1 MSQEQPSQDVTVRA
15 LDEHEFRA
23 VMGGDLATLR
33 DLWADDFVVT
43 PPDNVPKDKA
53 TVLGLIESG
62 RIAYSETERV
72 VEQVIVRDGVVVT
85 VGREVVVPSGD
96 RPDAGQRLVR
106 RYTHVWVRADSV
118 WRLVARHANVVG
130 PSGSNA

>member
-1 MSQEQPSQDVTVRA
+1 MSQEQPDHDATVRA

-23 VMGGDLATLR
+23 VTAGDLAILR
-33 DLWADDFVVT
+33 ELWADDFVVT
-43 PPDNVPKDKA
+43 PPDNIPKDKA
-53 TVLGLIESG
+53 TVLRLIESG

-72 VEQVIVRDGVVVT
+72 VERVIVRDGVVVT

-106 RYTHVWVRADSV
+106 RYTHVWVPADST
-118 WRLVARHANVVG
+118 WRLVARHATVVG
-130 PSGSNA
+130 PPGSKA